1 MAATTAVAVPVAVV
15 IHRRIADDGFV
26 PFSAWTARVGERL
39 RTWPGFLGQDVVPP
53 TPPTQV
59 DWAIVQRFKDA
70 DTARAWL
77 QSEDRAHLVDEVQSL
92 FVGQEDLHLLADGG
106 AQPHSSTSAMISYN
120 VPREEEKAFLKWQRR
135 IQAAEAK
142 FPGFVRHKI
151 ERPLPGVHDD
161 WLIVLNFDSEANM
174 TAWIDSPERQALL
187 AEGGRFGT
195 DLSLRRT
202 NYGFDFWFPSTAAPD
217 PHLTFKSNLL
227 ILLVLYPIVYLWTH
241 FVDAPLIS
249 AHGIPFWLALFVGNI
264 ASTQLLGWWVA
275 PAAFKL
281 FDWWLPSTAP
291 ARRQIAGYALLAV
304 LYALSMAAFAWL
316 SKYPV

>member
-1 MAATTAVAVPVAVV
+1 MAATTAVAVV
-15 IHRRIADDGFV
+15 IHRRIADEGFSQ
-26 PFSAWTARVGERL
+26 FSAWTARGADRR
-39 RTWPGFLGQDVVPP
+39 RTWPGFLGQEVVPP
-53 TPPTQV
+53 APPAQV
-59 DWAIVQRFKDA
+59 DWAIVQHFKDA

-77 QSEDRAHLVDEVQSL
+77 QSQDRPRLIDEVRSL

-106 AQPHSSTSAMISYN
+106 TQPHSSTSVMISYA
-120 VPREEEKAFLKWQRR
+120 VPRDEERAFLKWQGR

-187 AEGGRFGT
+187 VEGGRFGT

-217 PHLTFKSNLL
+217 PHRTFKSNLL
-227 ILLVLYPIVYLWTH
+227 ILLVLYPVVFLWTY
-241 FVDAPLIS
+241 FVGGPLE
-249 AHGIPFWLALFVGNI
+249 ARGMPFWLSLFIGNVM
-264 ASTQLLGWWVA
+264 STQLLGWWVA

-281 FDWWLPSTAP
+281 FDWWLPSATP
-291 ARRQIAGYALLAV
+291 ARRQFAGYALLAA
-304 LYALSMAAFAWL
+304 LYALSMAAFALL
-316 SKYPV
+316 SLYPV